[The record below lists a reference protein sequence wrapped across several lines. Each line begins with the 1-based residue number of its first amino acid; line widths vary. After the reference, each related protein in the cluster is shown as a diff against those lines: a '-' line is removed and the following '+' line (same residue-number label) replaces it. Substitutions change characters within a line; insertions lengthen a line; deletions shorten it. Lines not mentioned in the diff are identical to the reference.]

1 MQAHFFT
8 ANLHKIQL
16 LTVGNPVYIQ
26 YVTKITKTAFYFQLN
41 HNSKDRM
48 INPNTISQQLSN
60 EGMLNT

>member
-1 MQAHFFT
+1 MCE
-8 ANLHKIQL
+8 
-16 LTVGNPVYIQ
+16 VD
-26 YVTKITKTAFYFQLN
+26 